1 MPAAGNSHALP
12 RAHGRPAVQ
21 RSSVLAVRNIRVCER
36 EAEKEGW
43 QVACLVPLLPELTYT
58 APAMPYAE
66 QDPGRLL
73 LLT

>member
-1 MPAAGNSHALP
+1 MPAASNSHALP

-36 EAEKEGW
+36 GAEKEGW
-43 QVACLVPLLPELTYT
+43 QVACLLALLRELTSI

-66 QDPGRLL
+66 QDPGNALFFA
-73 LLT
+73 